1 MKRLTVF
8 LLVIALSLTNAL
20 AAGPQAVPAAGSL
33 QDQLRKGLP
42 DGPSNTSGH
51 VVHYVLEAV
60 EGVEVG
66 LAVASVHSASL
77 ALLGIE
83 VAGPIAGM
91 AAVYVAL
98 GNAHADAINSVIKD
112 QIHSGFSRGVVLG
125 ADRRPESFVKYQLRQ
140 ALARAPH
147 RVSGVRRQ
155 VSECLQSRPGGR
167 LCPGEEAHQTG
178 IGRVLFGSLLADE
191 RASVSHVWGGL
202 EAVERAILDRLLH
215 RMRRA
220 LPAGPSQVS
229 FRQKGRGSPRPFL
242 QTHGPHGSATD
253 LSKNDEWRTPLP
265 TSTWHVW

>member
-8 LLVIALSLTNAL
+8 LLVIALGMTNAL

-66 LAVASVHSASL
+66 LAVASVHSTSL

-125 ADRRPESFVKYQLRQ
+125 ADRRPESFVKYHFVKHSRVPHTVYPEYGAKFQNAYNL
-140 ALARAPH
+140 ALAAGYAQGKQLTKPE
-147 RVSGVRRQ
+147 SGAFFSDLFKRMSVHPSITYGEDSKEWSERSWLDYYIECAALFRRDH
-155 VSECLQSRPGGR
+155 L
-167 LCPGEEAHQTG
+167 
-178 IGRVLFGSLLADE
+178 
-191 RASVSHVWGGL
+191 
-202 EAVERAILDRLLH
+202 
-215 RMRRA
+215 
-220 LPAGPSQVS
+220 
-229 FRQKGRGSPRPFL
+229 K
-242 QTHGPHGSATD
+242 
-253 LSKNDEWRTPLP
+253 
-265 TSTWHVW
+265 

>member
-8 LLVIALSLTNAL
+8 HLVIALSMTNAL

-66 LAVASVHSASL
+66 LAVASVHSTSL

-125 ADRRPESFVKYQLRQ
+125 ADRRPESFVKYHFVKHSRV
-140 ALARAPH
+140 PH
-147 RVSGVRRQ
+147 TVYPEVRRKIP
-155 VSECLQSRPGGR
+155 ECLQSRPGGR
-167 LCPGEEAHQTG
+167 LCPGEAAHQTG
-178 IGRVLFGSLLADE
+178 IGRVLFGSLQADE
-191 RASVSHVWGGL
+191 RSSVGHL
-202 EAVERAILDRLLH
+202 R
-215 RMRRA
+215 
-220 LPAGPSQVS
+220 
-229 FRQKGRGSPRPFL
+229 
-242 QTHGPHGSATD
+242 
-253 LSKNDEWRTPLP
+253 
-265 TSTWHVW
+265 

>member
-1 MKRLTVF
+1 MKRLTIF
-8 LLVIALSLTNAL
+8 LLVIALGMTNAL

-51 VVHYVLEAV
+51 AVHYVLEAV

-66 LAVASVHSASL
+66 LAVASVHSTSL

-125 ADRRPESFVKYQLRQ
+125 ADRRPESFVKYHFVKHSRVPHTVYPEYGAKFQNAYNL
-140 ALARAPH
+140 ALAAGYAQGKKLTKPEMGAFFSDLFSRMSVHPSVTYGEDSKQWSERTWIDYYIECAALF
-147 RVSGVRRQ
+147 RRDH
-155 VSECLQSRPGGR
+155 L
-167 LCPGEEAHQTG
+167 
-178 IGRVLFGSLLADE
+178 
-191 RASVSHVWGGL
+191 
-202 EAVERAILDRLLH
+202 
-215 RMRRA
+215 
-220 LPAGPSQVS
+220 
-229 FRQKGRGSPRPFL
+229 K
-242 QTHGPHGSATD
+242 
-253 LSKNDEWRTPLP
+253 
-265 TSTWHVW
+265 